1 MAASYGWFV
10 KTPVPDYLEEILSS
24 CAHETSGALADY
36 IPELANVDPDQLAV
50 AVCTTDGSLY
60 CAGDAD
66 NAFTIQSISK
76 AFVYALALQEH
87 GVDAVVK
94 RIGVEPSG
102 EPFNELSLEAGSGR
116 PLNPMINAGALT
128 CHALIGGP
136 DCDPDER
143 FEKVRQGLSAFAD
156 RELDVDEA
164 VFESELADA
173 YRNSAIANMLR
184 SYGVI
189 DGDPADV
196 VRGYTRQCSLR
207 VTTRDLA
214 RMAATLAHGGVQP
227 ATGERVVDTDVV
239 RQVLSVMM
247 TCGMYDAAGDWM
259 TSCGFPAKSG
269 VSGGILGALSGQ
281 VGLATFSP
289 RLDDHGNSV
298 RGITLCR
305 RLSRDLGLHIMN
317 SPEES
322 QSAVR
327 RDRRMRTSDG
337 HLVRVLSLQGELRF
351 SGAELVLR
359 EIAEDDT
366 DLERLVLDLRRVS
379 SIDRVAGVMIAEGLR
394 RVQQEGCRVVLV
406 DPDGV
411 LKVPAEHPAPERVE
425 HLDEYRELPR
435 V

>member
-1 MAASYGWFV
+1 M

-128 CHALIGGP
+128 CHALIGGL

-247 TCGMYDAAGDWM
+247 TCGMYDSAGDWM
-259 TSCGFPAKSG
+259 SEIGIPAKSG
-269 VSGGILGALSGQ
+269 VAGSIVGALPGRA
-281 VGLATFSP
+281 GLATYSP
-289 RLDDHGNSV
+289 RLDAHGTSV
-298 RGITLCR
+298 RGR
-305 RLSRDLGLHIMN
+305 AAFKRLSD
-317 SPEES
+317 E
-322 QSAVR
+322 
-327 RDRRMRTSDG
+327 
-337 HLVRVLSLQGELRF
+337 
-351 SGAELVLR
+351 
-359 EIAEDDT
+359 
-366 DLERLVLDLRRVS
+366 LDLHLL
-379 SIDRVAGVMIAEGLR
+379 D
-394 RVQQEGCRVVLV
+394 
-406 DPDGV
+406 DPHRQDT
-411 LKVPAEHPAPERVE
+411 LWHRLSKKK
-425 HLDEYRELPR
+425 
-435 V
+435 